1 MNDQDQPSPDASDA
15 SDASDGEGPY
25 DGTTIADRAGVN
37 HYSDEALAVIV
48 DIHRRLDE
56 RYASLLGRGHV
67 ADVLADVVASFSS
80 ARFTTYVPVLI
91 EKQARE
97 RLRAAAAPYEP
108 GP

>member
-1 MNDQDQPSPDASDA
+1 MNDQDQPSPDAPDA
-15 SDASDGEGPY
+15 SDASEGPY
-25 DGTTIADRAGVN
+25 DRTTIADRAGVN

-48 DIHRRLDE
+48 DIHRRLDD
-56 RYASLLGRGHV
+56 RYASQLGRGHV

-108 GP
+108 DS

>member
-15 SDASDGEGPY
+15 SDASDGPH
-25 DGTTIADRAGVN
+25 DQTTVADRAGVN

-56 RYASLLGRGHV
+56 RYAAVLGREHV

-108 GP
+108 DS

>member
-1 MNDQDQPSPDASDA
+1 MNDEDQASPDAPHEPDA
-15 SDASDGEGPY
+15 PGHGMS
-25 DGTTIADRAGVN
+25 IADRAGVN

-56 RYASLLGRGHV
+56 RYASLLGREHV
-67 ADVLADVVASFSS
+67 AEVLADVVASFSS

-91 EKQARE
+91 EKQAWE